1 MAIGMGL
8 GIKQAATN
16 AFFPLSPLHLPFF
29 LRHSFLPFRL
39 HVLATDIPRSSAFSS
54 FGTSSVNI
62 MSWPCLLRNGYGRVQ
77 MSGRQ
82 DIIAISSWNAAPCK
96 SRSVVAAAS
105 AETLVTKKERPS
117 AGNSSAIEKKDSDG
131 PDRTSWRPSIDFKW
145 IRDNK
150 DAMAANVINRKT
162 AADVEKVVQ
171 LYEQSCHLRGEVD
184 KLRAERNAV
193 ANAMK
198 GKVEASKREELIEQG
213 QRIPNTTHPSVPIG
227 PEENAVVRKQVGVK
241 REFTFPVKD
250 HMELGLALDL
260 FDFEAAAE
268 VSGNKFY
275 YLKNEAV
282 LLELALINW
291 SVAQLTRKGFV
302 PLSTPDIVRSNVV
315 EKCGF
320 QPRGQN
326 TQIYSIEGTDL
337 CLAGTAEIPVGGLY
351 MDQIVSN
358 SVLPLKLVAFSH
370 CFRTEAGAAGS
381 ATRGL
386 YRVHQFSKVEMF
398 IICCPEHSEAFH
410 EELISIEEEL
420 FDSLGLH
427 FKILDMATEDLGAP
441 AHRKFD
447 IEAWMPGLDRY
458 GEISSASNC
467 TDYQSRR
474 LNIRYRP
481 VSEAL
486 AVKKVKGSLPPLQFV
501 HTLNATACAVP
512 RMIISILENYQQED
526 GSIIIPEVLQ
536 PYMGG
541 LGFIRA
547 RKL

>member
-213 QRIPNTTHPSVPIG
+213 KQLKERLAGLEEQLTKISELLYFEGQRIPNTTHPSVPIG
-227 PEENAVVRKQVGVK
+227 PEENAVVRKQLLGFDRLVLK
-241 REFTFPVKD
+241 ENSLFQLKITWS
-250 HMELGLALDL
+250 LGL
-260 FDFEAAAE
+260 
-268 VSGNKFY
+268 
-275 YLKNEAV
+275 
-282 LLELALINW
+282 LLTCSILRP
-291 SVAQLTRKGFV
+291 QQ
-302 PLSTPDIVRSNVV
+302 STPDIVRSNVV